1 MKTRI
6 ISTLALMAG
15 VLLSGC
21 TREDMPEGGAP
32 GDGNRV
38 VFTLAGITPQQQNGR
53 TRAAGDSGAAKPD
66 ASAATDAEKK
76 VTSLLAAA
84 YEKQPSGGMGFYRA
98 FDVTVTDDGCSF
110 DIAKDGRFD
119 LYLVANADPTLEG
132 AVKALGAGSPVT
144 DLEEL
149 LVEQAPDADN
159 AFVMTTPEVLKIIS
173 YSGEVADCGEVSLRR
188 LSMRIDLLNKA
199 EGLTITKVTFR
210 NRAVKSRLFTPN
222 AMLAE
227 PGAVED
233 KEYPDL
239 NLVGSFDVPAEY
251 KSKIYGYENLSRRG
265 EATVPTLDIEY
276 TYLDQPY
283 THTVEFLDRN
293 DPEGLA
299 PLALKRNY
307 LYRITVGRKVEPEFG
322 IEVVDWTNEK
332 SFNVDDITFQAEMNA
347 KLAINHFAGANVKTI
362 DEAQGTVAFTTADP
376 NNTSA
381 YVAWNEKWATAVYY
395 NETDGTYYRVPTRDE
410 MYLLFPDET
419 NHVRFDEAMD
429 GTSEITETLPEKLF
443 GSKETNGGEGK
454 SWFKNAAVA
463 VTSRADQPAYPIVY
477 AIRFK
482 GTAQCAAYRY
492 ENKNS
497 GDAAN
502 GELEIRIKA
511 LQANSLLTIGEVA
524 DEAYWGNP
532 ADGDTDA
539 ENQLVYHIAAT
550 GYKQPDSEEI
560 TRLGINSFLWTSTE
574 TDESNACDAG
584 HNAEIMQLVSSC
596 LKSSAGPLRLVKAS
610 AEEVAEADQ
619 ARRNAALKVNMFTPF
634 NAKSV
639 DLGTK
644 KINSFF
650 DKLTVS
656 ADDCPTDS
664 YFTYTEL
671 KDAGLTAADAVL
683 TDGEGN
689 EYRLPTEGE
698 LNLLL
703 PMWTEEADRATVN
716 KEKDGMYYP
725 YWNDNSS
732 TNTFPYV
739 TVETPFTETIYL
751 KNGTDN
757 LPDETHPADP
767 EYTLK
772 GESQLKVGTQTEQI
786 AYPADLVTNVYNIR
800 PVYGLRFKGTNQYAA
815 YRWET
820 CKIASDPLER
830 YLSIRIKALH
840 PQDNATTIDDVADE
854 TFWQDGFIEFQFPAS
869 GYYSPEN
876 AGNPTPENITH
887 RGVYGYC
894 WVSSLW
900 TGDSDSGARFLGF
913 YLNDAHVGHSVPGS
927 RFPLRLVKVSE

>member
-1 MKTRI
+1 MKTRFI
-6 ISTLALMAG
+6 TAL
-15 VLLSGC
+15 
-21 TREDMPEGGAP
+21 
-32 GDGNRV
+32 
-38 VFTLAGITPQQQNGR
+38 F
-53 TRAAGDSGAAKPD
+53 AAA
-66 ASAATDAEKK
+66 
-76 VTSLLAAA
+76 SLLAGCSK
-84 YEKQPSGGMGFYRA
+84 ETTGPG
-98 FDVTVTDDGCSF
+98 DTDDSRIPITFTPATPGS
-110 DIAKDGRFD
+110 
-119 LYLVANADPTLEG
+119 EG
-132 AVKALGAGSPVT
+132 VIYPRSATRATHDAAEYAVRQLT
-144 DLEEL
+144 L
-149 LVEQAPDADN
+149 LVYDATDTSAPKFLRKHD
-159 AFVMTTPEVLKIIS
+159 MTS
-173 YSGEVADCGEVSLRR
+173 
-188 LSMRIDLLNKA
+188 
-199 EGLTITKVTFR
+199 
-210 NRAVKSRLFTPN
+210 
-222 AMLAE
+222 
-227 PGAVED
+227 
-233 KEYPDL
+233 
-239 NLVGSFDVPAEY
+239 
-251 KSKIYGYENLSRRG
+251 
-265 EATVPTLDIEY
+265 
-276 TYLDQPY
+276 
-283 THTVEFLDRN
+283 
-293 DPEGLA
+293 
-299 PLALKRNY
+299 
-307 LYRITVGRKVEPEFG
+307 
-322 IEVVDWTNEK
+322 
-332 SFNVDDITFQAEMNA
+332 DITLYDNGNGTYTFSLEAPISDMNA
-347 KLAINHFAGANVKTI
+347 KRKFVFVVN
-362 DEAQGTVAFTTADP
+362 DD
-376 NNTSA
+376 
-381 YVAWNEKWATAVYY
+381 
-395 NETDGTYYRVPTRDE
+395 
-410 MYLLFPDET
+410 
-419 NHVRFDEAMD
+419 
-429 GTSEITETLPEKLF
+429 
-443 GSKETNGGEGK
+443 
-454 SWFKNAAVA
+454 AAVA
-463 VTSRADQPAYPIVY
+463 ATAAGSAEADLHE
-477 AIRFK
+477 
-482 GTAQCAAYRY
+482 TAATV
-492 ENKNS
+492 
-497 GDAAN
+497 
-502 GELEIRIKA
+502 EL
-511 LQANSLLTIGEVA
+511 
-524 DEAYWGNP
+524 
-532 ADGDTDA
+532 ADGDTADK
-539 ENQLVYHIAAT
+539 L
-550 GYKQPDSEEI
+550 
-560 TRLGINSFLWTSTE
+560 
-574 TDESNACDAG
+574 
-584 HNAEIMQLVSSC
+584 
-596 LKSSAGPLRLVKAS
+596 
-610 AEEVAEADQ
+610 AEADAGIAMSGTATADGQNEVITIVPGVKCEVKLTRIVARVDVQNNTPNMTLESAVLVGAATRGYLFAQ
-619 ARRNAALKVNMFTPF
+619 APLSAPVADRIVLGSNATVDLTEEHPALKPGEVFAPKTFRKTFYAYERPNTAGDYAAVRITYRVNDSKGTVEVPFIRTEAGGAQTPVDIERNHLYTVVLGNGKPVTTNEVQFTFKVEDWNTVEMPEEIGPGDPLDPKSQQKLNAALKVNMFTPF

>member
-1 MKTRI
+1 MKTRFI
-6 ISTLALMAG
+6 TALFAAASLLA
-15 VLLSGC
+15 GC
-21 TREDMPEGGAP
+21 SKETTGP
-32 GDGNRV
+32 GDTDDSRIPIT
-38 VFTLAGITPQQQNGR
+38 FTLATPGSEGVIYPR
-53 TRAAGDSGAAKPD
+53 SATRATHDAAEYAVRQLTLLVYDATD
-66 ASAATDAEKK
+66 ASAPKFLRKHDM
-76 VTSLLAAA
+76 TS
-84 YEKQPSGGMGFYRA
+84 
-98 FDVTVTDDGCSF
+98 
-110 DIAKDGRFD
+110 
-119 LYLVANADPTLEG
+119 
-132 AVKALGAGSPVT
+132 
-144 DLEEL
+144 
-149 LVEQAPDADN
+149 
-159 AFVMTTPEVLKIIS
+159 
-173 YSGEVADCGEVSLRR
+173 
-188 LSMRIDLLNKA
+188 
-199 EGLTITKVTFR
+199 
-210 NRAVKSRLFTPN
+210 
-222 AMLAE
+222 
-227 PGAVED
+227 
-233 KEYPDL
+233 
-239 NLVGSFDVPAEY
+239 
-251 KSKIYGYENLSRRG
+251 
-265 EATVPTLDIEY
+265 
-276 TYLDQPY
+276 
-283 THTVEFLDRN
+283 
-293 DPEGLA
+293 
-299 PLALKRNY
+299 
-307 LYRITVGRKVEPEFG
+307 
-322 IEVVDWTNEK
+322 
-332 SFNVDDITFQAEMNA
+332 DITLYDNGNGTYTFSLEAPISDMNA
-347 KLAINHFAGANVKTI
+347 KRKFVFVVN
-362 DEAQGTVAFTTADP
+362 DD
-376 NNTSA
+376 
-381 YVAWNEKWATAVYY
+381 
-395 NETDGTYYRVPTRDE
+395 
-410 MYLLFPDET
+410 
-419 NHVRFDEAMD
+419 
-429 GTSEITETLPEKLF
+429 
-443 GSKETNGGEGK
+443 
-454 SWFKNAAVA
+454 AAVA
-463 VTSRADQPAYPIVY
+463 ATAAGSAEADLHE
-477 AIRFK
+477 
-482 GTAQCAAYRY
+482 TAATV
-492 ENKNS
+492 
-497 GDAAN
+497 
-502 GELEIRIKA
+502 EL
-511 LQANSLLTIGEVA
+511 
-524 DEAYWGNP
+524 
-532 ADGDTDA
+532 ADGDTADK
-539 ENQLVYHIAAT
+539 L
-550 GYKQPDSEEI
+550 
-560 TRLGINSFLWTSTE
+560 
-574 TDESNACDAG
+574 
-584 HNAEIMQLVSSC
+584 
-596 LKSSAGPLRLVKAS
+596 
-610 AEEVAEADQ
+610 AEADAGIAMSGTATADGQNEVITIVPGVKCEVKLTRIVARVDVQNNTPNMTLESAVLVGAATQGYLFAQ
-619 ARRNAALKVNMFTPF
+619 APLSAPVADRIVLGSNATVDLTEEHPALKPGEVFAPKTFRKTFYAYERPNTAGDYAAVRITYRVNDSKGTVEVPFIRTEAGGAQTPVDIERNHLYTVVLGNGKPVTTNEVQFTFKVEDWNTVEMPEEIGPGDPLDPKSQQKLNAALKVNMFTPF

>member
-1 MKTRI
+1 MKTRFI
-6 ISTLALMAG
+6 TALFAAASLLA
-15 VLLSGC
+15 GC
-21 TREDMPEGGAP
+21 SKETTGP
-32 GDGNRV
+32 GDTDDSRIPIT
-38 VFTLAGITPQQQNGR
+38 FTLATPGSEGVIYPR
-53 TRAAGDSGAAKPD
+53 SATRATHDAAEYAVRQLTLLVYD
-66 ASAATDAEKK
+66 ATD
-76 VTSLLAAA
+76 TSAPKFLR
-84 YEKQPSGGMGFYRA
+84 KHDMTS
-98 FDVTVTDDGCSF
+98 DVT
-110 DIAKDGRFD
+110 
-119 LYLVANADPTLEG
+119 LYDNGNGTYTFSLE
-132 AVKALGAGSPVT
+132 
-144 DLEEL
+144 
-149 LVEQAPDADN
+149 AP
-159 AFVMTTPEVLKIIS
+159 IS
-173 YSGEVADCGEVSLRR
+173 D
-188 LSMRIDLLNKA
+188 
-199 EGLTITKVTFR
+199 
-210 NRAVKSRLFTPN
+210 
-222 AMLAE
+222 
-227 PGAVED
+227 
-233 KEYPDL
+233 
-239 NLVGSFDVPAEY
+239 
-251 KSKIYGYENLSRRG
+251 
-265 EATVPTLDIEY
+265 
-276 TYLDQPY
+276 
-283 THTVEFLDRN
+283 
-293 DPEGLA
+293 
-299 PLALKRNY
+299 
-307 LYRITVGRKVEPEFG
+307 
-322 IEVVDWTNEK
+322 
-332 SFNVDDITFQAEMNA
+332 MNA
-347 KLAINHFAGANVKTI
+347 KRKFVFVVN
-362 DEAQGTVAFTTADP
+362 DD
-376 NNTSA
+376 
-381 YVAWNEKWATAVYY
+381 
-395 NETDGTYYRVPTRDE
+395 
-410 MYLLFPDET
+410 
-419 NHVRFDEAMD
+419 
-429 GTSEITETLPEKLF
+429 
-443 GSKETNGGEGK
+443 
-454 SWFKNAAVA
+454 AAVA
-463 VTSRADQPAYPIVY
+463 ATAAGSAEADLHE
-477 AIRFK
+477 
-482 GTAQCAAYRY
+482 TAATV
-492 ENKNS
+492 
-497 GDAAN
+497 
-502 GELEIRIKA
+502 EL
-511 LQANSLLTIGEVA
+511 
-524 DEAYWGNP
+524 
-532 ADGDTDA
+532 ADGDTADK
-539 ENQLVYHIAAT
+539 L
-550 GYKQPDSEEI
+550 
-560 TRLGINSFLWTSTE
+560 
-574 TDESNACDAG
+574 
-584 HNAEIMQLVSSC
+584 
-596 LKSSAGPLRLVKAS
+596 
-610 AEEVAEADQ
+610 AEADAGIAMSGTATADGQNEVITIVPGVKCEVKLTRIVARVDVQNNTPNMTLESAVLVGAATRGYLFAQ
-619 ARRNAALKVNMFTPF
+619 APLSAPVADRIVLGSNATVDLTEEHPALKPGEVFAPKTFRKTFYAYERPNTAGDYAAVRITYRVNDSKGTVEVPFIRTEAGGAQTPVDIERNHLYTVVLGNGKPVTTNEVQFTFKVEDWNTVEMPEEIGPGDPLDPKSQQKLNAALKVNMFTPF

>member
-1 MKTRI
+1 MKTRFI
-6 ISTLALMAG
+6 TALFAAASLLA
-15 VLLSGC
+15 GC
-21 TREDMPEGGAP
+21 SKETTGP
-32 GDGNRV
+32 GDTDDSRIPIT
-38 VFTLAGITPQQQNGR
+38 FTLATPGSEGVIYPR
-53 TRAAGDSGAAKPD
+53 SATRATHDAAEYAVRQLTLLVYD
-66 ASAATDAEKK
+66 ATD
-76 VTSLLAAA
+76 TS
-84 YEKQPSGGMGFYRA
+84 
-98 FDVTVTDDGCSF
+98 
-110 DIAKDGRFD
+110 
-119 LYLVANADPTLEG
+119 
-132 AVKALGAGSPVT
+132 
-144 DLEEL
+144 
-149 LVEQAPDADN
+149 APKFLRKHD
-159 AFVMTTPEVLKIIS
+159 MTS
-173 YSGEVADCGEVSLRR
+173 
-188 LSMRIDLLNKA
+188 
-199 EGLTITKVTFR
+199 
-210 NRAVKSRLFTPN
+210 
-222 AMLAE
+222 
-227 PGAVED
+227 
-233 KEYPDL
+233 
-239 NLVGSFDVPAEY
+239 
-251 KSKIYGYENLSRRG
+251 
-265 EATVPTLDIEY
+265 
-276 TYLDQPY
+276 
-283 THTVEFLDRN
+283 
-293 DPEGLA
+293 
-299 PLALKRNY
+299 
-307 LYRITVGRKVEPEFG
+307 
-322 IEVVDWTNEK
+322 
-332 SFNVDDITFQAEMNA
+332 DITLYDNGNGTYTFSLEAPISDMNA
-347 KLAINHFAGANVKTI
+347 KRKFVFVVN
-362 DEAQGTVAFTTADP
+362 DD
-376 NNTSA
+376 
-381 YVAWNEKWATAVYY
+381 
-395 NETDGTYYRVPTRDE
+395 
-410 MYLLFPDET
+410 
-419 NHVRFDEAMD
+419 
-429 GTSEITETLPEKLF
+429 
-443 GSKETNGGEGK
+443 
-454 SWFKNAAVA
+454 AAVA
-463 VTSRADQPAYPIVY
+463 ATAAGSAEADLHE
-477 AIRFK
+477 
-482 GTAQCAAYRY
+482 TAATV
-492 ENKNS
+492 
-497 GDAAN
+497 
-502 GELEIRIKA
+502 EL
-511 LQANSLLTIGEVA
+511 
-524 DEAYWGNP
+524 
-532 ADGDTDA
+532 ADGDTADK
-539 ENQLVYHIAAT
+539 L
-550 GYKQPDSEEI
+550 
-560 TRLGINSFLWTSTE
+560 
-574 TDESNACDAG
+574 
-584 HNAEIMQLVSSC
+584 
-596 LKSSAGPLRLVKAS
+596 
-610 AEEVAEADQ
+610 AEADAGIAMSGTATADGQNEVITIVPGVKCEVKLTRIVARVDVQNNTPNMTLESAVLVGAATRGYLFAQ
-619 ARRNAALKVNMFTPF
+619 APLSAPVADRIVLGSNATVDLTEEHPALKPGEVFAPKTFRKTFYAYERPNTAGDYAAVRIIYRVNDSKGTVEVPFIRTEAGGAQTPVDIERNHLYTVVLGNGKPVTTNEVQFTFKVEDWNTVEMPEEIGPGDPLDPKSQQKLNAALKVNMFTPF

>member
-1 MKTRI
+1 MKTRFI
-6 ISTLALMAG
+6 TALFAAASLLA
-15 VLLSGC
+15 GC
-21 TREDMPEGGAP
+21 SKETTGP
-32 GDGNRV
+32 GDTDDSRIPIT
-38 VFTLAGITPQQQNGR
+38 FTLATPGSEGVIYPR
-53 TRAAGDSGAAKPD
+53 SATRATHDAAEYAVRQLTLLVYD
-66 ASAATDAEKK
+66 ATD
-76 VTSLLAAA
+76 TS
-84 YEKQPSGGMGFYRA
+84 
-98 FDVTVTDDGCSF
+98 
-110 DIAKDGRFD
+110 
-119 LYLVANADPTLEG
+119 
-132 AVKALGAGSPVT
+132 
-144 DLEEL
+144 
-149 LVEQAPDADN
+149 APKFLRKHD
-159 AFVMTTPEVLKIIS
+159 MTS
-173 YSGEVADCGEVSLRR
+173 
-188 LSMRIDLLNKA
+188 
-199 EGLTITKVTFR
+199 
-210 NRAVKSRLFTPN
+210 
-222 AMLAE
+222 
-227 PGAVED
+227 
-233 KEYPDL
+233 
-239 NLVGSFDVPAEY
+239 
-251 KSKIYGYENLSRRG
+251 
-265 EATVPTLDIEY
+265 
-276 TYLDQPY
+276 
-283 THTVEFLDRN
+283 
-293 DPEGLA
+293 
-299 PLALKRNY
+299 
-307 LYRITVGRKVEPEFG
+307 
-322 IEVVDWTNEK
+322 
-332 SFNVDDITFQAEMNA
+332 DITLYDNGNGTYTFSLEAPISDMNA
-347 KLAINHFAGANVKTI
+347 KRKFVFVVN
-362 DEAQGTVAFTTADP
+362 DD
-376 NNTSA
+376 
-381 YVAWNEKWATAVYY
+381 
-395 NETDGTYYRVPTRDE
+395 
-410 MYLLFPDET
+410 
-419 NHVRFDEAMD
+419 
-429 GTSEITETLPEKLF
+429 
-443 GSKETNGGEGK
+443 
-454 SWFKNAAVA
+454 AAVA
-463 VTSRADQPAYPIVY
+463 ATAAGSAEADLHE
-477 AIRFK
+477 
-482 GTAQCAAYRY
+482 TAATV
-492 ENKNS
+492 
-497 GDAAN
+497 
-502 GELEIRIKA
+502 EL
-511 LQANSLLTIGEVA
+511 
-524 DEAYWGNP
+524 
-532 ADGDTDA
+532 ADGDTADK
-539 ENQLVYHIAAT
+539 L
-550 GYKQPDSEEI
+550 
-560 TRLGINSFLWTSTE
+560 
-574 TDESNACDAG
+574 
-584 HNAEIMQLVSSC
+584 
-596 LKSSAGPLRLVKAS
+596 
-610 AEEVAEADQ
+610 AEADAGIAMSGTATADGQNEVITIVPGVKCEVKLTRIVARVDVQNNTPNMTLESAVLVGAATRGYLFAQ
-619 ARRNAALKVNMFTPF
+619 APLSAPVADRIVLGSNATVDLTEEHPALKPGEVFAPKTFRKTFYAYERPNTAGDYAAVRITYRVNDSKGTVEVPFIRTEAGGAQTPVDIERNHLYTVVLGNGKPVTTNEVQFTFKVEDWNTVEMPEEIGPGDPLDPKSQQKLNAALKVNMFTPF

-876 AGNPTPENITH
+876 AGNPTPEKITH

>member
-1 MKTRI
+1 MKTRFI
-6 ISTLALMAG
+6 TALFAAASLLA
-15 VLLSGC
+15 GC
-21 TREDMPEGGAP
+21 SKETTGP
-32 GDGNRV
+32 GDTDDSRIPIT
-38 VFTLAGITPQQQNGR
+38 FTLATPGSEGVIYPR
-53 TRAAGDSGAAKPD
+53 SATRATHDAAEYAVRQLTLLVYD
-66 ASAATDAEKK
+66 ATD
-76 VTSLLAAA
+76 TS
-84 YEKQPSGGMGFYRA
+84 
-98 FDVTVTDDGCSF
+98 
-110 DIAKDGRFD
+110 
-119 LYLVANADPTLEG
+119 
-132 AVKALGAGSPVT
+132 
-144 DLEEL
+144 
-149 LVEQAPDADN
+149 APKFLRKHD
-159 AFVMTTPEVLKIIS
+159 MTS
-173 YSGEVADCGEVSLRR
+173 
-188 LSMRIDLLNKA
+188 
-199 EGLTITKVTFR
+199 
-210 NRAVKSRLFTPN
+210 
-222 AMLAE
+222 
-227 PGAVED
+227 
-233 KEYPDL
+233 
-239 NLVGSFDVPAEY
+239 
-251 KSKIYGYENLSRRG
+251 
-265 EATVPTLDIEY
+265 
-276 TYLDQPY
+276 
-283 THTVEFLDRN
+283 
-293 DPEGLA
+293 
-299 PLALKRNY
+299 
-307 LYRITVGRKVEPEFG
+307 
-322 IEVVDWTNEK
+322 
-332 SFNVDDITFQAEMNA
+332 DITLYDNGNGTYTFSLEAPISDMNA
-347 KLAINHFAGANVKTI
+347 KRKFVFVVN
-362 DEAQGTVAFTTADP
+362 DD
-376 NNTSA
+376 
-381 YVAWNEKWATAVYY
+381 
-395 NETDGTYYRVPTRDE
+395 
-410 MYLLFPDET
+410 
-419 NHVRFDEAMD
+419 
-429 GTSEITETLPEKLF
+429 
-443 GSKETNGGEGK
+443 
-454 SWFKNAAVA
+454 AAVA
-463 VTSRADQPAYPIVY
+463 ATAAGSAEADLHE
-477 AIRFK
+477 
-482 GTAQCAAYRY
+482 TAATV
-492 ENKNS
+492 
-497 GDAAN
+497 
-502 GELEIRIKA
+502 EL
-511 LQANSLLTIGEVA
+511 
-524 DEAYWGNP
+524 
-532 ADGDTDA
+532 ADGDTADK
-539 ENQLVYHIAAT
+539 L
-550 GYKQPDSEEI
+550 
-560 TRLGINSFLWTSTE
+560 
-574 TDESNACDAG
+574 
-584 HNAEIMQLVSSC
+584 
-596 LKSSAGPLRLVKAS
+596 
-610 AEEVAEADQ
+610 AEADAGIAMSGTATADGQNEVITIVPGVKCEVKLTRIVARVDVQNNTPNMTLESAVLVGAATRGYLFAQ
-619 ARRNAALKVNMFTPF
+619 APLSAPVADRIVLGSNATVDLTEEHPALKPGEVFAPKTFRKTFYAYERPNTAGDYAAVRITYRVNDSKGTVEVPFIRTEAGGAQTPVDIERNHLYTVVLGNGKPVTTNEVQFTFKVEDWNTVEMPEEIGPGDPLDPKSQQKLNAALKVNMFTPF

-739 TVETPFTETIYL
+739 TVETPFTATIYL

>member
-1 MKTRI
+1 MKTRFI
-6 ISTLALMAG
+6 TALFAAASLLA
-15 VLLSGC
+15 GC
-21 TREDMPEGGAP
+21 SKETTGP
-32 GDGNRV
+32 GDTDDSRIPIT
-38 VFTLAGITPQQQNGR
+38 FTLATPGSEGVIYPR
-53 TRAAGDSGAAKPD
+53 SATRATHDAAEYAVRQLTLLVYD
-66 ASAATDAEKK
+66 ATD
-76 VTSLLAAA
+76 TS
-84 YEKQPSGGMGFYRA
+84 
-98 FDVTVTDDGCSF
+98 
-110 DIAKDGRFD
+110 
-119 LYLVANADPTLEG
+119 
-132 AVKALGAGSPVT
+132 
-144 DLEEL
+144 
-149 LVEQAPDADN
+149 APKFLRKHD
-159 AFVMTTPEVLKIIS
+159 MTS
-173 YSGEVADCGEVSLRR
+173 
-188 LSMRIDLLNKA
+188 
-199 EGLTITKVTFR
+199 
-210 NRAVKSRLFTPN
+210 
-222 AMLAE
+222 
-227 PGAVED
+227 
-233 KEYPDL
+233 
-239 NLVGSFDVPAEY
+239 
-251 KSKIYGYENLSRRG
+251 
-265 EATVPTLDIEY
+265 
-276 TYLDQPY
+276 
-283 THTVEFLDRN
+283 
-293 DPEGLA
+293 
-299 PLALKRNY
+299 
-307 LYRITVGRKVEPEFG
+307 
-322 IEVVDWTNEK
+322 
-332 SFNVDDITFQAEMNA
+332 DITLYDNGNGTYTFSLEAPISDMNA
-347 KLAINHFAGANVKTI
+347 KRKFVFVVN
-362 DEAQGTVAFTTADP
+362 DD
-376 NNTSA
+376 
-381 YVAWNEKWATAVYY
+381 
-395 NETDGTYYRVPTRDE
+395 
-410 MYLLFPDET
+410 
-419 NHVRFDEAMD
+419 
-429 GTSEITETLPEKLF
+429 
-443 GSKETNGGEGK
+443 
-454 SWFKNAAVA
+454 AAVA
-463 VTSRADQPAYPIVY
+463 ATAAGSAEADLHE
-477 AIRFK
+477 
-482 GTAQCAAYRY
+482 TAATV
-492 ENKNS
+492 
-497 GDAAN
+497 
-502 GELEIRIKA
+502 EL
-511 LQANSLLTIGEVA
+511 
-524 DEAYWGNP
+524 
-532 ADGDTDA
+532 ADGDTADK
-539 ENQLVYHIAAT
+539 L
-550 GYKQPDSEEI
+550 
-560 TRLGINSFLWTSTE
+560 
-574 TDESNACDAG
+574 
-584 HNAEIMQLVSSC
+584 
-596 LKSSAGPLRLVKAS
+596 
-610 AEEVAEADQ
+610 AEADAGIAMSGTATADGQNEVITIVPGVKCEVKLTRIVARVDVQNNTPNMTLESAVLVGAATRGYLFAQ
-619 ARRNAALKVNMFTPF
+619 APLSAPVADRIVLGSNATVDLTEEHPALKPGEVFAPKTFRKTFYAYERPNTAGDYAAVRITYRVNDSKGTVEVPFIRTEAGGAQTPVDIERNHLYTVVLGNGKPVTTNEVQFTFKVEDWNTVEMPEEIGPGDPLDPESQQKLNAALKVNMLTPF

-639 DLGTK
+639 DLGAK

-650 DKLTVS
+650 DKLAVS

-689 EYRLPTEGE
+689 QYRLPTEGE

-786 AYPADLVTNVYNIR
+786 TYPADLVTNVYNIR

>member
-1 MKTRI
+1 MKTRFI
-6 ISTLALMAG
+6 TALFAAASLLA
-15 VLLSGC
+15 GC
-21 TREDMPEGGAP
+21 SKETTGP
-32 GDGNRV
+32 GDTDDSRIPIT
-38 VFTLAGITPQQQNGR
+38 FTLATPGSEGVIYPR
-53 TRAAGDSGAAKPD
+53 SATRATHDAAEYAVRQLTLLVYD
-66 ASAATDAEKK
+66 ATD
-76 VTSLLAAA
+76 TS
-84 YEKQPSGGMGFYRA
+84 
-98 FDVTVTDDGCSF
+98 
-110 DIAKDGRFD
+110 
-119 LYLVANADPTLEG
+119 
-132 AVKALGAGSPVT
+132 
-144 DLEEL
+144 
-149 LVEQAPDADN
+149 APKFLRKHD
-159 AFVMTTPEVLKIIS
+159 MTS
-173 YSGEVADCGEVSLRR
+173 
-188 LSMRIDLLNKA
+188 
-199 EGLTITKVTFR
+199 
-210 NRAVKSRLFTPN
+210 
-222 AMLAE
+222 
-227 PGAVED
+227 
-233 KEYPDL
+233 
-239 NLVGSFDVPAEY
+239 
-251 KSKIYGYENLSRRG
+251 
-265 EATVPTLDIEY
+265 
-276 TYLDQPY
+276 
-283 THTVEFLDRN
+283 
-293 DPEGLA
+293 
-299 PLALKRNY
+299 
-307 LYRITVGRKVEPEFG
+307 
-322 IEVVDWTNEK
+322 
-332 SFNVDDITFQAEMNA
+332 DITLYDNGNGTYTFSLEAPISDMNA
-347 KLAINHFAGANVKTI
+347 KRKFVFVVN
-362 DEAQGTVAFTTADP
+362 DD
-376 NNTSA
+376 
-381 YVAWNEKWATAVYY
+381 
-395 NETDGTYYRVPTRDE
+395 
-410 MYLLFPDET
+410 
-419 NHVRFDEAMD
+419 
-429 GTSEITETLPEKLF
+429 
-443 GSKETNGGEGK
+443 
-454 SWFKNAAVA
+454 AAVA
-463 VTSRADQPAYPIVY
+463 ATAAGSGRAPS
-477 AIRFK
+477 
-482 GTAQCAAYRY
+482 TAEADLHETAATV
-492 ENKNS
+492 
-497 GDAAN
+497 
-502 GELEIRIKA
+502 EL
-511 LQANSLLTIGEVA
+511 
-524 DEAYWGNP
+524 
-532 ADGDTDA
+532 ADGDTADK
-539 ENQLVYHIAAT
+539 L
-550 GYKQPDSEEI
+550 
-560 TRLGINSFLWTSTE
+560 
-574 TDESNACDAG
+574 
-584 HNAEIMQLVSSC
+584 
-596 LKSSAGPLRLVKAS
+596 
-610 AEEVAEADQ
+610 AEADAGIAMSGTATADGQNEVITIVPGVKCEVKLTRIVARVDVQNNTPNMTLESAVLVGAATRGYLFAQ
-619 ARRNAALKVNMFTPF
+619 APLSAPVADRIVLGSNATVDLTEEHPALKPGEVFAPKTFRKTFYAYERPNTAGDYAAVRITYRVNDSKGTVEVPFIRTEAGGAQTPVDIERNHLYTVVLGNGKPVTTNEVQFTFKVEDWNTVEMPEEIGPGDPLDPKSQQKLNAALKVNMFTPF

-927 RFPLRLVKVSE
+927 RFPLHLVKVSE

>member
-1 MKTRI
+1 MKTRFI
-6 ISTLALMAG
+6 TALFAAASLLA
-15 VLLSGC
+15 GC
-21 TREDMPEGGAP
+21 SKETTGP
-32 GDGNRV
+32 GDTDDSRIPIT
-38 VFTLAGITPQQQNGR
+38 FTLATPGSEGVIYPR
-53 TRAAGDSGAAKPD
+53 SATRATHDAAEYAVRQLTLLVYD
-66 ASAATDAEKK
+66 ATD
-76 VTSLLAAA
+76 TS
-84 YEKQPSGGMGFYRA
+84 
-98 FDVTVTDDGCSF
+98 
-110 DIAKDGRFD
+110 
-119 LYLVANADPTLEG
+119 
-132 AVKALGAGSPVT
+132 
-144 DLEEL
+144 
-149 LVEQAPDADN
+149 APKFLRKHD
-159 AFVMTTPEVLKIIS
+159 MTS
-173 YSGEVADCGEVSLRR
+173 
-188 LSMRIDLLNKA
+188 
-199 EGLTITKVTFR
+199 
-210 NRAVKSRLFTPN
+210 
-222 AMLAE
+222 
-227 PGAVED
+227 
-233 KEYPDL
+233 
-239 NLVGSFDVPAEY
+239 
-251 KSKIYGYENLSRRG
+251 
-265 EATVPTLDIEY
+265 
-276 TYLDQPY
+276 
-283 THTVEFLDRN
+283 
-293 DPEGLA
+293 
-299 PLALKRNY
+299 
-307 LYRITVGRKVEPEFG
+307 
-322 IEVVDWTNEK
+322 
-332 SFNVDDITFQAEMNA
+332 DITLYDNGNGTYTFSLEAPISDMNA
-347 KLAINHFAGANVKTI
+347 KRKFVFVVN
-362 DEAQGTVAFTTADP
+362 DD
-376 NNTSA
+376 
-381 YVAWNEKWATAVYY
+381 
-395 NETDGTYYRVPTRDE
+395 
-410 MYLLFPDET
+410 
-419 NHVRFDEAMD
+419 
-429 GTSEITETLPEKLF
+429 
-443 GSKETNGGEGK
+443 
-454 SWFKNAAVA
+454 AAVA
-463 VTSRADQPAYPIVY
+463 ATAAGSAEADLHE
-477 AIRFK
+477 
-482 GTAQCAAYRY
+482 TAATV
-492 ENKNS
+492 
-497 GDAAN
+497 
-502 GELEIRIKA
+502 EL
-511 LQANSLLTIGEVA
+511 
-524 DEAYWGNP
+524 
-532 ADGDTDA
+532 ADGDTADK
-539 ENQLVYHIAAT
+539 L
-550 GYKQPDSEEI
+550 
-560 TRLGINSFLWTSTE
+560 
-574 TDESNACDAG
+574 
-584 HNAEIMQLVSSC
+584 
-596 LKSSAGPLRLVKAS
+596 
-610 AEEVAEADQ
+610 AEADAGIAMSGTATADGQNQVITIVPGVKCEVKLTRIVARVDVQNNTPNMTLESAVLVGAATRGYLFAQ
-619 ARRNAALKVNMFTPF
+619 APLSAPVADRIVLGSNATVDLTEEHPALKPGEVFTPKTFRKTFYAYERPNTAGDYAAVRITYRVNDSKGTVEVPFIRTEVGGAQTPVDIERNHLYTVVLGNGKPVTTNEVQFTFKVEDWNTVEMPEEIGPGDPLDPESQQKLNAALKVNMFTPF

-639 DLGTK
+639 DLGAK

-650 DKLTVS
+650 DELAVS

-751 KNGTDN
+751 KNGMDN